1 MPDEKVLQV
10 AILIWG
16 CVFCAIAALCIFLSS
31 NYDREKRRYL
41 ILMESFASLLLL
53 MDAMAHIFSGYP
65 GVPGNVMVRIS
76 SFLVFLLSDV
86 VLVCFHIYVCVYL
99 FSKKERR
106 TLKRVKA
113 GYVIAAVEA
122 AFVVLSQFTHWYY
135 YIDVDN
141 YYHRAPLYIM
151 SILLPAAGMLID
163 LMLLLQYRKKVSRKL
178 LFSMLSCIVLLAV
191 AAAVQA
197 FWYGMSLIEFSVGI
211 SMIIMFIVTM
221 TELNQEMYQLIS
233 REGKI
238 KERLEIATIL
248 NKCIA
253 ELISGEDEDAAISNL
268 LRIISGYFDGDRSY
282 IVQIDEKRNVC
293 TNTYEYAM
301 NGVTAEKDNLQEVP
315 MEMLDIWM
323 DSFRKNGLYYIP
335 DIEEEQG
342 QPYYE
347 TLKMQ
352 DITRLL
358 AVPLNSDGK
367 IIGFLGVDNPR
378 LHYEDHTLLSS
389 IQYFLTDSL
398 KAKERKARL
407 QYMSYRD
414 MLTTLYN
421 RNRYIQVLEGM
432 QAKTVI
438 KTGVAYIDINGL
450 KRVNDL
456 YGHEA
461 GDRLIIN
468 TARSMLAILPENAYR
483 VGGDEFVLIC
493 FDMDEKIFRS
503 KVRDICDSIAAKRIS
518 VSVGVVW
525 EESSSELETML
536 RRADDLMYA
545 EKKKYYEK
553 HGTM

>member
-1 MPDEKVLQV
+1 MPDDKVLQV

-86 VLVCFHIYVCVYL
+86 VLLCFHIYVCVYL
-99 FSKKERR
+99 FSKRERR

-113 GYVIAAVEA
+113 GYVIAAAGV
-122 AFVVLSQFTHWYY
+122 AFVVISQFTHWYY
-135 YIDVDN
+135 YIDGDN
-141 YYHRAPLYIM
+141 CYHRAPLYIM
-151 SILLPAAGMLID
+151 SILFSAAGLLID
-163 LMLLLQYRKKVSRKL
+163 LTLLLQYKKRVSRKL
-178 LFSMLSCIVLLAV
+178 LFSMLSCIVLPAV

-197 FWYGMSLIEFSVGI
+197 FWYGISLIEFSVGI

-398 KAKERKARL
+398 KAKERKACL

-438 KTGVAYIDINGL
+438 KTSVAYIDINGL

>member
-1 MPDEKVLQV
+1 MPDDKVLQV

-86 VLVCFHIYVCVYL
+86 VLLCFHIYVCVYL

-113 GYVIAAVEA
+113 GYVIAAAGAV
-122 AFVVLSQFTHWYY
+122 FVVISQFTHWYY

-151 SILLPAAGMLID
+151 SILLPAAGMFID
-163 LMLLLQYRKKVSRKL
+163 LTLLLQYRKKVSRKL
-178 LFSMLSCIVLLAV
+178 LFSMLSCIVLPAV
-191 AAAVQA
+191 AAAVQV
-197 FWYGMSLIEFSVGI
+197 FRYGMSLIDFSVGI

-398 KAKERKARL
+398 KAKERKACL

>member
-16 CVFCAIAALCIFLSS
+16 CAFCAIAALCIFLSS

-86 VLVCFHIYVCVYL
+86 VLLCFHIYVCVYL
-99 FSKKERR
+99 FSKRERR

-113 GYVIAAVEA
+113 GYVIAAAGV
-122 AFVVLSQFTHWYY
+122 AFVVISQFTHWYY
-135 YIDVDN
+135 YIDGDN
-141 YYHRAPLYIM
+141 CYHRAPLYIM
-151 SILLPAAGMLID
+151 SILLSAAGLLID
-163 LMLLLQYRKKVSRKL
+163 LTLLLQYKKRVSRKL
-178 LFSMLSCIVLLAV
+178 LFSMLSCIVLPAV
-191 AAAVQA
+191 AAAVQV
-197 FWYGMSLIEFSVGI
+197 FRYGMSLIDFSVGI

-221 TELNQEMYQLIS
+221 TELNQEMYELIS

-398 KAKERKARL
+398 KAKERKACL

-438 KTGVAYIDINGL
+438 KTSVAYIDINGL

>member
-1 MPDEKVLQV
+1 
-10 AILIWG
+10 
-16 CVFCAIAALCIFLSS
+16 
-31 NYDREKRRYL
+31 
-41 ILMESFASLLLL
+41 
-53 MDAMAHIFSGYP
+53 
-65 GVPGNVMVRIS
+65 
-76 SFLVFLLSDV
+76 
-86 VLVCFHIYVCVYL
+86 
-99 FSKKERR
+99 
-106 TLKRVKA
+106 
-113 GYVIAAVEA
+113 
-122 AFVVLSQFTHWYY
+122 
-135 YIDVDN
+135 
-141 YYHRAPLYIM
+141 
-151 SILLPAAGMLID
+151 
-163 LMLLLQYRKKVSRKL
+163 MLLLQYRKKVSRKL
-178 LFSMLSCIVLLAV
+178 LFSMLSCIVLPAV

-493 FDMDEKIFRS
+493 FDMDEKVFRS

>member
-16 CVFCAIAALCIFLSS
+16 CVFCAIAAICIFLSS

-41 ILMESFASLLLL
+41 ILMESFASMLLL

-86 VLVCFHIYVCVYL
+86 VLLCFHIYVCVYL
-99 FSKKERR
+99 FSKRERR

-113 GYVIAAVEA
+113 GYVIAAAGV
-122 AFVVLSQFTHWYY
+122 AFVVISQFTHWYY
-135 YIDVDN
+135 YIDGDN
-141 YYHRAPLYIM
+141 CYHRAPLYIM
-151 SILLPAAGMLID
+151 SILFSAAGLLID
-163 LMLLLQYRKKVSRKL
+163 LTLLLQYKKRVSRKL
-178 LFSMLSCIVLLAV
+178 LFSMLSCIVLPAV

-197 FWYGMSLIEFSVGI
+197 FRYGMSLIDFSVGI

-335 DIEEEQG
+335 DIEEEKG

-398 KAKERKARL
+398 KAKERKAHL

-545 EKKKYYEK
+545 EKKKYYEE